1 MHRLSFHDLALLNCT
16 YQSFLPGMPSPTTL
30 KKSEKSGFSSP
41 SPSQTSSLGTAFTQ
55 HHRPVITGP
64 RGERPFPRAPRHP
77 RVATAPRGR
86 ASAAPR
92 KAIASSA
99 RPARGWARNLRTLQG
114 LGVYRPLLTGW
125 GRFWEGSPWPLQ
137 VETLGPWGFCWKRV
151 GKGTECVAGKCLL
164 LVAIHHVDSVQLLET
179 GTHPSL
185 LTHAC
190 LPALWIPFCQSFV
203 LVLLVAVCLVRG
215 LLWSWFLQ
223 YFGWFPS
230 QYSSDWLSKWKRCPL
245 GLDVLIHFC

>member
-64 RGERPFPRAPRHP
+64 RGEAFPESPPASKGSHGAPWPCQRRSTESHRLLCPLSEGLCSEPSHP
-77 RVATAPRGR
+77 AGFRCLQAGSVRLGLLLGR
-86 ASAAPR
+86 LPVT
-92 KAIASSA
+92 
-99 RPARGWARNLRTLQG
+99 ARGANAGSWG
-114 LGVYRPLLTGW
+114 LGV
-125 GRFWEGSPWPLQ
+125 
-137 VETLGPWGFCWKRV
+137 FCWKRA
-151 GKGTECVAGKCLL
+151 GKGTECVAGRCLL

-190 LPALWIPFCQSFV
+190 LPALWIPFCQSFI

-215 LLWSWFLQ
+215 LL
-223 YFGWFPS
+223 
-230 QYSSDWLSKWKRCPL
+230 
-245 GLDVLIHFC
+245 